1 MSDSVQPDESDSGDT
16 AIERIADPENYNV
29 RRRLKQLHDAKE
41 RARDT
46 SARAARAEITN
57 RKFDETQRDRLIA
70 EAVAD
75 YILELKSVLRMRE
88 EFDEERFLSMRAA
101 TVRDDKVSVGDIVN
115 RRGVLKNSEPIPYQA
130 SMGAWDICNQFMD
143 RIAGPR
149 FDDGMVS
156 QDGFDTTR
164 GSDTGTINR
173 KQEPE
178 VKTDS

>member
-1 MSDSVQPDESDSGDT
+1 MSDAVQPEESEGDT
-16 AIERIADPENYNV
+16 AIERIADPENYNI

-46 SARAARAEITN
+46 SARASRAEITN
-57 RKFDETQRDRLIA
+57 RKFEERQRDRLVA

-88 EFDEERFLSMRAA
+88 EFDEQRFLSMRAA
-101 TVRDDKVSVGDIVN
+101 TVSDEKISVGDIVN
-115 RRGVLKNSEPIPYQA
+115 RRGELKNSEPIPYQA
-130 SMGAWDICNQFMD
+130 SMGAWDICNQYMD

-149 FDDGMVS
+149 FDDGMIS
-156 QDGFDTTR
+156 QDSFDTTR
-164 GSDTGTINR
+164 GDDTGNINR

-178 VKTDS
+178 VQTNS